1 VKYLITGGC
10 SFSMMHLT
18 ADHDPDWNPAKSPIN
33 ITWVKHL
40 DNYLEISTI
49 HTGSAAVGNGFIS
62 RRVMEEVDKLLR
74 KGINPEDI
82 LVAIMWSAPKRYQH
96 FWDGEWFILSTITR
110 DRHPDMRRDLLG
122 QESEASNIWFDKFFD
137 SVGCQ
142 IRSWQEINATQDYF
156 KRVNVNYFMM
166 NFFSYVVEEHKEDPN
181 VSWLRDRIDTSK
193 WPLWPQGQWDWIQ
206 ENALD
211 LPYDEDGNHPGEK
224 QHMRWTE
231 QVIIPYLK
239 DTYDTL

>member
-1 VKYLITGGC
+1 
-10 SFSMMHLT
+10 
-18 ADHDPDWNPAKSPIN
+18 
-33 ITWVKHL
+33 
-40 DNYLEISTI
+40 
-49 HTGSAAVGNGFIS
+49 
-62 RRVMEEVDKLLR
+62 
-74 KGINPEDI
+74 
-82 LVAIMWSAPKRYQH
+82 MWSAPNRYGH
-96 FWDGEWFILSTITR
+96 FWNGEWFIVTQQDQDGQIQK
-110 DRHPDMRRDLLG
+110 DILG
-122 QESEASNIWFDKFFD
+122 LESEVCRIWYDKFYD
-137 SVGCQ
+137 EVGGS
-142 IRSWQEINATQDYF
+142 IRSFEYINATQDYF
-156 KRVNVNYFMM
+156 KSANVNYFMM

-193 WPLWPQGQWDWIQ
+193 WPMWPQGMNEWIK